1 MPAPATL
8 LECPVKYLLTSFF
21 RHPAGGQDHG
31 AGGGARGGGGRGSGG
46 DAEQA
51 GGPPQLEKREAL
63 GSHGPPP
70 PHSVELRGIPVEDL
84 NHRGVCQGYH
94 TITIHSTFVHA
105 YSQSEPSHSFTA
117 DI

>member
-1 MPAPATL
+1 MPEPPSNFVSVSIFKMPAPATL

-70 PHSVELRGIPVEDL
+70 PTQWS
-84 NHRGVCQGYH
+84 
-94 TITIHSTFVHA
+94 
-105 YSQSEPSHSFTA
+105 
-117 DI
+117 